1 METTTGEVID
11 IEPGADVFGSDG
23 EKLGSAIEIGP
34 DYLVVEKGL
43 FFPTDYVIPNGAI
56 AAVEPGRI
64 TLTVSKDEALNS
76 GWDRRQGDRNDQAGS
91 SATDTAV
98 GGNRRDAFDEPGMA
112 SILGTVPPA
121 ADFATLGEAPV
132 DENSA
137 YRDPPAQNEADDHE
151 PPASPTRRP

>member
-23 EKLGSAIEIGP
+23 EKLGSAIEVGP

-76 GWDRRQGDRNDQAGS
+76 GWDRRQDDRSDHPEPSGADNAEGR
-91 SATDTAV
+91 
-98 GGNRRDAFDEPGMA
+98 NERDAFYDPGVA
-112 SILGTVPPA
+112 STLGTVPPA

-137 YRDPPAQNEADDHE
+137 YRDPPGQHETDDDE